1 MVHGQRGGINIGCI
15 LGLVAVGLAG
25 WHAFLFGIPYL
36 NKEKFEDKLFE
47 QAEFVFHYPQE
58 EILKMVKETAIECDI
73 PLDEERVKIRETQSE
88 IFINVSW
95 DVPVKTF
102 VIDKTVTYK
111 IEVQRN
117 FSR

>member
-1 MVHGQRGGINIGCI
+1 MMNRQRGGVNFGCI
-15 LGLVAVGLAG
+15 LGLAALALGG

-47 QAEFVFHYPQE
+47 QAEFVFHYPE
-58 EILKMVKETAIECDI
+58 EQILKMVKDTAVLCNI

-88 IFINVSW
+88 IFIKVSW

-102 VIDKTVTYK
+102 LIDKTIKYQ